1 METSYHP
8 FLLWK
13 WKNLL
18 LIQKYNSE
26 VFIPYGR
33 IFFQNFEGFTPFG
46 RNSFFLKDFLWKDL
60 LLMEGFSS
68 YAIGRISLL
77 CNWKDFPLMQ
87 LEGFPSCGRIFFLW
101 KDFLIMEG
109 FSPNGRIYSLL
120 QEFLLIKGFAPHG
133 RIYSTLKDIALR
145 KYNLLFMG
153 RFTSHGKIFSSWKNF
168 FLKEIYTF

>member
-13 WKNLL
+13 WKDLL
-18 LIQKYNSE
+18 LIQKYLHLME
-26 VFIPYGR
+26 GF
-33 IFFQNFEGFTPFG
+33 FFQNFEGFTPFG

-120 QEFLLIKGFAPHG
+120 QELSL
-133 RIYSTLKDIALR
+133 
-145 KYNLLFMG
+145 
-153 RFTSHGKIFSSWKNF
+153 
-168 FLKEIYTF
+168 

>member
-60 LLMEGFSS
+60 LLMEGFPS
-68 YAIGRISLL
+68 YAIGRISFL

-87 LEGFPSCGRIFFLW
+87 SEGFPSYAIGRISFLW
-101 KDFLIMEG
+101 KDFLLMERFFSLWKDFLLMEG
-109 FSPNGRIYSLL
+109 YTHYCRSSSL
-120 QEFLLIKGFAPHG
+120 
-133 RIYSTLKDIALR
+133 
-145 KYNLLFMG
+145 
-153 RFTSHGKIFSSWKNF
+153 
-168 FLKEIYTF
+168 